1 MHVDITRSLP
11 LGFHAKSGPFVWHE
25 RRFAN
30 VKIRLFYRLSQS
42 SFPVSAG
49 YIARFRS
56 LRAFLAPSALTQS
69 TCSKSSCF
77 TVK

>member
-30 VKIRLFYRLSQS
+30 VKIRLFYRLS
-42 SFPVSAG
+42 
-49 YIARFRS
+49 
-56 LRAFLAPSALTQS
+56 
-69 TCSKSSCF
+69 
-77 TVK
+77 